1 MTELIIQDTTLQ
13 GIADSIRSKTGRTAS
28 IPVPN
33 MSSEI
38 DTIPGVVTGIITTN
52 ESGLSIIN
60 FTCPFNPSSI
70 FIHLYYP
77 EATGDTYFD
86 SDTFPS
92 SSSGRTEY
100 ISELEY
106 DGTHFYAAY
115 LYSNNKIRHGMI
127 DRVVNGNWK
136 KPTYN
141 YNVSLKLVQIN
152 ITNQILDIL
161 DPGTGSSTLVTY
173 ALIPNATFRWVAI
186 E

>member
-1 MTELIIQDTTLQ
+1 MAELIIQDTTLQ

-52 ESGLSIIN
+52 ESGLSLIE

-92 SSSGRTEY
+92 SSSDRIAY

-115 LYSNNKIRHGMI
+115 LYFSSTIRHGMI
-127 DRVVNGNWK
+127 DRLVLGEWK
-136 KPTYN
+136 KPLYVYYSST
-141 YNVSLKLVQIN
+141 KLVKIN
-152 ITNQILDIL
+152 IAHQVLDVT
-161 DPGTGSSTLVTY
+161 PETGAFSGITY